1 MSIEVKIETVDNS
14 NSHFFRFA
22 SIKIGSGPYIPFFP
36 TINSKLRLHEEK
48 IHDFPK
54 NKLVECHIKVT
65 KQKLDEMDSDRE
77 KQIKFIK
84 DNFARVYGEHLLI
97 IPKVLLREGETLTQ
111 TEIRYL
117 VDLLGFPGN
126 IIYVAPLFYY
136 YDITGMGNISVKDPV
151 KSDLF
156 FQLTDNFLRE
166 LNKDSV
172 NTVGLMV
179 PAGVAHKEVSNLLN
193 LYKDFSTPITIV
205 DFYGRATLDTY
216 VILKPLLSESEYNL
230 RQKQDEKYILY
241 SFDSKPYYGR
251 GNLRAAINI
260 LRYDM
265 GFSSFGPRHTNRYN
279 AKNRPQPPPGQEEVS
294 IPKIFYKDHYSYS
307 YPDLEEPR
315 SDFLGWLQSNQIQ
328 VPNDNQAYANLV
340 KKYHKDYEYENFIN
354 SVSKMKE
361 AASENKLDSLL
372 GNINELNKVMKKIK
386 KNNREIGHQVIKLL
400 Q

>member
-1 MSIEVKIETVDNS
+1 MNMSIEVKIETVDNS

-48 IHDFPK
+48 IHDAPK

-65 KQKLDEMDSDRE
+65 KQKLDDMDGDRE
-77 KQIKFIK
+77 KQTKFIEQ
-84 DNFARVYGEHLLI
+84 NFARVYGEYLLI

-136 YDITGMGNISVKDPV
+136 YDVTEKGNISVKDPV

-156 FQLTDNFLRE
+156 FQLTENFLRE
-166 LNKDSV
+166 LNNDSV
-172 NTVGLMV
+172 NTVGLML
-179 PAGVAHKEVSNLLN
+179 PAGVAHNEVSNLLN
-193 LYKDFSTPITIV
+193 LYKDFSTPISIV
-205 DFYGRATLDTY
+205 DFYGRATLDAY
-216 VILKPLLSESEYNL
+216 VMLKPLLSESETYNL
-230 RQKQDEKYILY
+230 RQKHKEKYILY

-279 AKNRPQPPPGQEEVS
+279 AKNRPQPPPGQEEEVN
-294 IPKIFYKDHYSYS
+294 IPKIFYRGHYSYS
-307 YPDLEEPR
+307 EPGLDLPR
-315 SDFLGWLQSNQIQ
+315 SNFLRWLESNQIP
-328 VPNDNQAYANLV
+328 VPNDNQTYADLV

-361 AASENKLDSLL
+361 AASENRLDSLL

-386 KNNREIGHQVIKLL
+386 KNNREIGVQ
-400 Q
+400 